1 MLKTIL
7 RGFTIGLAYLAPIGM
22 QNLYVINSAL
32 CRKRSQMYMVV
43 FTTIF
48 FDISL
53 SLACFFG
60 IGFLMNKFPLFKLI
74 ILLVGSITIIMI
86 GIQLIKSS
94 PSLYSSINIE
104 KNFIQ
109 TTISCFLVTWA
120 NPQAL
125 LDSTLLFGGLSTT
138 LPSHMTSYFIF
149 GVCISSFMWFFCLGS
164 IVSIFSKSFN
174 EKTLKIINMVCGSVI
189 IYYGI
194 KLAYNFLKLI
204 FTL

>member
-1 MLKTIL
+1 MLQTIL
-7 RGFTIGLAYLAPIGM
+7 KGFTIGLAYLAPIGM
-22 QNLYVINSAL
+22 QNLYVINSAI

-60 IGFLMNKFPLFKLI
+60 IGFLMDKFLLFKLI

-94 PSLYSSINIE
+94 PSLDSSINVE

-109 TTISCFLVTWA
+109 TIISCFFVTWA

-125 LDSTLLFGGLSTT
+125 LDGTLLFGGLSTT
-138 LPSHMTSYFIF
+138 LPPHMTSYFIL
-149 GVCISSFMWFFCLGS
+149 GACLASFIWFFCLGS
-164 IVSIFSKSFN
+164 LVSIFRKSFN
-174 EKTLKIINMVCGSVI
+174 AKALKIINMVCGSVI
-189 IYYGI
+189 IYYGF
-194 KLAYNFLKLI
+194 KLAYNFLDLI
-204 FTL
+204 

>member
-1 MLKTIL
+1 MLQTIL
-7 RGFTIGLAYLAPIGM
+7 KGFTIGLAYLAPIGM
-22 QNLYVINSAL
+22 QNLYVINSAI

-60 IGFLMNKFPLFKLI
+60 IGFLMDKFPLVKLI
-74 ILLVGSITIIMI
+74 ILLVGSITIIII
-86 GIQLIKSS
+86 GIQLIKSN
-94 PSLYSSINIE
+94 PSLDSSINVE

-109 TTISCFLVTWA
+109 TALSCFLVTWA

-125 LDSTLLFGGLSTT
+125 LDGTLLLGGLSAT
-138 LPSHMTSYFIF
+138 LPSHLTSYFIF
-149 GVCISSFMWFFCLGS
+149 GACIASFMWFFCLGS
-164 IVSIFSKSFN
+164 IVSIFRKSFN
-174 EKTLKIINMVCGSVI
+174 EKTLKIVNVVCGSII

-194 KLAYNFLKLI
+194 KLAYNFFKLI
-204 FTL
+204 L

>member
-1 MLKTIL
+1 
-7 RGFTIGLAYLAPIGM
+7 M

-94 PSLYSSINIE
+94 PSPYSSINIE

-125 LDSTLLFGGLSTT
+125 LDGTLLFGVLSTT

-149 GVCISSFMWFFCLGS
+149 GVCLASFMWFFCLGS
-164 IVSIFSKSFN
+164 IVSIFRKSFN

-204 FTL
+204 L